1 MLNRSKSKTA
11 MLIFLKKKFSLIFFL
26 KYAFLSFLIPNTVYS
41 QLVCNSEVKYD
52 SLEKQYKKYTYCRES
67 SSVEDAFT
75 QALNKNSYNQVQSQ
89 KITSQ
94 LDDFFGAR
102 YLFSKKKKI
111 FGFPENRIVKDSEVV
126 WETYNILLDK
136 QISPISKNS
145 GDIYSGFN
153 SSIGN

>member
-1 MLNRSKSKTA
+1 MPT
-11 MLIFLKKKFSLIFFL
+11 FLKNKFSISFIIN
-26 KYAFLSFLIPNTVYS
+26 YAFLSFLFPNTLYS
-41 QLVCNSEVKYD
+41 QLICNSEVKLD
-52 SLEKQYKKYTYCRES
+52 RLDKQYKKYTYCEES
-67 SSVEDAFT
+67 NSIEDAFD
-75 QALNKNSYNQVQSQ
+75 QALYKNSYNQVQSQ
-89 KITSQ
+89 KISSQ

-126 WETYNILLDK
+126 WETYNILLEK

-145 GDIYSGFN
+145 SDIYNGFN